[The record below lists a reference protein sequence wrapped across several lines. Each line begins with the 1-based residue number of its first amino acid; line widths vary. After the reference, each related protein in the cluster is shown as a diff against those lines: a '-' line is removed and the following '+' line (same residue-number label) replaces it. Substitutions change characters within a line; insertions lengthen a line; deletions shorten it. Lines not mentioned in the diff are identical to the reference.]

1 MFFTVMGSNPSRGG
15 KYNSRGNIMMPPPIP
30 NNPEKNPPNEPAK
43 RRNT

>member
-15 KYNSRGNIMMPPPIP
+15 KYKRSGNIMIPPPIP

-43 RRNT
+43 KRNT